1 MTQDLS
7 YRRIIHKMGY
17 YNYQRGLIYHHLD
30 EEGSWNDHL
39 GNCRSFILNAV
50 DKYKPSVITVLGSG
64 WLLDL
69 PLAEMTEIAELIN
82 LVDIVHPPEV
92 KDQVKDLGNVV
103 LKEDDVSGGL
113 IGEVWKKAGKRTIFN
128 RLKTISDIE
137 VNEYKPGFD
146 PGMVISLNILTQ
158 LETLPVNLLVKK
170 SKVNAGEILN
180 FRKRVQQM
188 HLQFLKKHRTV
199 LITDCSEII
208 KDSSGRSDE
217 IPSLLADLPDTIMTK
232 EWTWN
237 FDFRKSDFYS
247 KKSVFKVK
255 ALLI

>member
-7 YRRIIHKMGY
+7 YRRMLHRMGY
-17 YNYQRGLIYHHLD
+17 YNYQRGLIYHHLA
-30 EEGSWNDHL
+30 EEGSWNGHL
-39 GNCRSFILNAV
+39 INCRNFILKAIGEF
-50 DKYKPSVITVLGSG
+50 KPSVVTVLGSG

-69 PLAEMTEIAELIN
+69 PLAEMVENDCVIN

-92 KDQVKDLGNVV
+92 KDQVKDFANVT

-158 LETLPVNLLVKK
+158 LEILPVSLLIKK
-170 SKVNAGEILN
+170 SKVNADEIVN

-188 HLQFLKKHRTV
+188 HLQFLKKHRAV
-199 LITDCSEII
+199 LITDCSEVIR
-208 KDSSGRSDE
+208 DSSGRSDE
-217 IPSLLADLPDTIMTK
+217 IPSLLADLPEAIVTQ

-237 FDFRKSDFYS
+237 FDLRKSDYYR

-255 ALLI
+255 ALMI

>member
-7 YRRIIHKMGY
+7 YRRMLQRMGY

-30 EEGSWNDHL
+30 EEGSWNEHL
-39 GNCRSFILNAV
+39 VNCRNFILKAI
-50 DKYKPSVITVLGSG
+50 DYYKPSVVTVLGSG

-69 PLAEMTEIAELIN
+69 PLAEMAESDCVIN

-113 IGEVWKKAGKRTIFN
+113 IDEVWKKAGRRTIFN

-137 VNEYKPGFD
+137 VNEYKPRFD

-158 LETLPVNLLVKK
+158 LETLPVNLLVRK
-170 SKVNAGEILN
+170 SNVNADEIIN

-188 HLQFLKKHRTV
+188 HLQFLKKHRSV

-208 KDSSGRSDE
+208 RDSSGRSNE
-217 IPSLLADLPDTIMTK
+217 LPSLLVDLPDAIVTQ

-237 FDFRKSDFYS
+237 FDLRKSDYYR